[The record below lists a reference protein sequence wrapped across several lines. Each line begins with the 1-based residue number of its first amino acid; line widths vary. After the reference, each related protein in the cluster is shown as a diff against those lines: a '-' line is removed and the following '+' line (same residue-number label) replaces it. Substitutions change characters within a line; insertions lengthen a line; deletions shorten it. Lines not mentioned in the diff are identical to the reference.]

1 MNTKLFI
8 ILLIG
13 VTIAFLSALFLV
25 FFEIIYRLGDKLV
38 KKGTALE
45 NEIAERH
52 KAQEETKA
60 SLMEKEMLL
69 REIHHRVK
77 NNMQIVSSLIR
88 LQLHSLV
95 DEAGKEILQ
104 ETQNRI
110 RSMSL
115 IHETLYRPGNLS
127 EILLREYI
135 KELALNL
142 FDSFG
147 IDPDRVQLLTDVED
161 IGIDIDTATPC
172 GLIINELVTNALK
185 YAFPGERT
193 GEVHI
198 TLSKNPET
206 KELQLVIK
214 DNGIG
219 LPPDFDI
226 KKAKTLGMNLAVN
239 LVEQQ
244 LKGTVVLKRENGT
257 EFIITFKERGYQKRI

>member
-13 VTIAFLSALFLV
+13 VTIAFLSVLFLV

-45 NEIAERH
+45 NEIVERQ

-60 SLMEKEMLL
+60 SLIEKEMLL
-69 REIHHRVK
+69 KEIHHRVK
-77 NNMQIVSSLIR
+77 NNMQIVSSLIN

-95 DEAGKEILQ
+95 DEKGKEILQ

-115 IHETLYRPGNLS
+115 IHETLYRGNLS
-127 EILLREYI
+127 EIMLREYI

-147 IDPDRVQLLTDVED
+147 IDPDRIQLNADVED
-161 IGIDIDTATPC
+161 ITIDIDTATPC
-172 GLIINELVTNALK
+172 GLIINELITNSLK
-185 YAFPGERT
+185 YAFPGGRA
-193 GEVHI
+193 GEI
-198 TLSKNPET
+198 RISLKRDPAT
-206 KELQLVIK
+206 KELQLIIK

-219 LPPDFDI
+219 LPPDFNI
-226 KKAKTLGMNLAVN
+226 KKSKSLGMNLALN
-239 LVEQQ
+239 LLEKQ
-244 LKGTVVLKRENGT
+244 LKGTLVLNRENGT
-257 EFIITFKERGYQKRI
+257 EFVMTFKERMYKKRI